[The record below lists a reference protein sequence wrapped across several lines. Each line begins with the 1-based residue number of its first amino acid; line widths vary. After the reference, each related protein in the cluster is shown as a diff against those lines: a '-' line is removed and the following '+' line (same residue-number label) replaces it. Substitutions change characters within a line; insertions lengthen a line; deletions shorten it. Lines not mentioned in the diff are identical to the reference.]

1 MGRPRKLET
10 DDRYN
15 EEALNLHDT
24 HHRES
29 SYDADDDMLPELGET
44 NRTNSFERLNDAVS
58 FGDGGY

>member
-15 EEALNLHDT
+15 EESLNLHETDEPT
-24 HHRES
+24 LTQDS
-29 SYDADDDMLPELGET
+29 DDMLSELGESDD
-44 NRTNSFERLNDAVS
+44 NNSFDRLNDAVA

>member
-15 EEALNLHDT
+15 EESLNLHDT
-24 HHRES
+24 DHRES
-29 SYDADDDMLPELGET
+29 SHDPDEDLLPELGQGD
-44 NRTNSFERLNDAVS
+44 NRSSFRRLTDAVA